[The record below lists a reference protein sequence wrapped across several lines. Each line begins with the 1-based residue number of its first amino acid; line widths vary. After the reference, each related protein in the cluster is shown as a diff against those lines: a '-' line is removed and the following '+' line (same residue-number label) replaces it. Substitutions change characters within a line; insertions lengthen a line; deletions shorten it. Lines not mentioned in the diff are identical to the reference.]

1 MVFMHIVGVNKCP
14 YHAVDVLE
22 AHAQAQL
29 LLQLLIDLDR
39 FEHLE
44 RLNLTRIHDRL
55 VDAAEADVAELQ
67 EGTLLGLEH
76 ERHDSL

>member
-1 MVFMHIVGVNKCP
+1 MHIIGGVSES

-22 AHAQAQL
+22 ADAQAQL
-29 LLQLLIDLDR
+29 LFQLLIDLDR

-67 EGTLLGLEH
+67 EGALFSLEH